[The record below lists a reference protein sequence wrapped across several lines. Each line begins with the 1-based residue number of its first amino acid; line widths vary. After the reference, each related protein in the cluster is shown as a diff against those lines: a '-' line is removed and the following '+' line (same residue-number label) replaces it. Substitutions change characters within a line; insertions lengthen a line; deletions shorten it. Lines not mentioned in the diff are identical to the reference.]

1 MKPEKKILSFALSFL
16 IGLLV
21 LSGCTTVGGKT
32 PAGVSSTQEK
42 SEGDAGGAY
51 IKGIILK
58 KMNGKEQMG
67 LLLSDVPDFDIS
79 RESDNALVINL
90 RGVSVPEG
98 MKKEYSG
105 GKLKNLK
112 TVSLYQETTEG
123 KKETFVRVL
132 LRRMVPYRY
141 SKDGS
146 KVIVDFDVSTLS
158 YKTAANAGYSPKIS
172 PAPAPEIITPAP
184 ETTKTTRGKAD
195 PQPEKIKNYTGEKI
209 SLDFQDADIKSVFR
223 LISEVSGFNIV
234 ASHDVN
240 IDVTVHMKD
249 IAWDQAL
256 DTILEVN
263 GLGKKQ
269 SGKVITVLPLEE
281 LKKAKEEQQKR
292 DVAQGRLNQISIEA
306 KIVEVNTNFSRD
318 LGIRWGYGYKSRL
331 GEKDYGV
338 MMGNFR
344 DNPDTGGKGTVT
356 TLPGGGI
363 GLTDSNTAVNFP
375 PFAIGAAPAIGLV
388 MGTTKFILDAQLSAL
403 ENAGDGKIISSPK
416 VTTLDGVKAT
426 IKQGEQIPY
435 KVIDSDGKA
444 STDFKEA
451 VLKLEVTPTI
461 TPTGRISIAVTAN
474 NDYADWSKGSG
485 EPPIKTSSVEST
497 VVVADGDTIV
507 IGGIYY
513 STESE
518 SKEGVPWLADIP
530 VLGWLF
536 KTKSVGNTKRE
547 LLIFVTPRIIGE
559 EG

>member
-1 MKPEKKILSFALSFL
+1 MKLEKRILPFALYFL

-42 SEGDAGGAY
+42 AGGDTGGAY
-51 IKGIILK
+51 IKGMILK
-58 KMNGKEQMG
+58 EMKGKEQMAI
-67 LLLSDVPDFDIS
+67 LLSDVPNFDIS

-90 RGVSVPEG
+90 RGVSIPEG

-112 TVSLYQETTEG
+112 TVSLYQETAEEE
-123 KKETFVRVL
+123 KETFVRIL
-132 LRRMVPYRY
+132 LRRMVPYRH

-146 KVIVDFDVSTLS
+146 KIIVDFDVSALS
-158 YKTAANAGYSPKIS
+158 YRTAAGAGYSPKVS
-172 PAPAPEIITPAP
+172 PAPAPKAITPAP
-184 ETTKTTRGKAD
+184 ESIKTTRGKVD
-195 PQPEKIKNYTGEKI
+195 PQPEKNKQYTGEEI

-223 LISEVSGFNIV
+223 LISEISGFSIV
-234 ASHDVN
+234 AGPDVKAE
-240 IDVTVHMKD
+240 VTVHMKD

-281 LKKAKEEQQKR
+281 LKKAEEEQQRR

-306 KIVEVNTNFSRD
+306 KIVEVSTNFSRE
-318 LGIRWGYGYKSRL
+318 LGIKWGYGYKDKL

-338 MMGNFR
+338 MMGTSASG
-344 DNPDTGGKGTVT
+344 DLTA
-356 TLPGGGI
+356 LPGGV

-375 PFAIGAAPAIGLV
+375 SISALASPAIGLV
-388 MGTTKFILDAQLSAL
+388 MGTSKFILDARLSAL
-403 ENAGDGKIISSPK
+403 EGTGEVKIVSSPK
-416 VTTLDGVKAT
+416 ITTLDGVKAT
-426 IKQGEQIPY
+426 IKQGEEIPY
-435 KVIDSDGKA
+435 KVVDSDGKA
-444 STDFKEA
+444 STSFKEA
-451 VLKLEVTPTI
+451 VLKLEVTPTV
-461 TPTGRISIAVTAN
+461 TPEGRISIEVKAN
-474 NDYADWSKGSG
+474 NDYADRRISLD

-513 STESE
+513 TTGSK

-536 KTKSVGNTKRE
+536 KSKAVLNDKRE

>member
-1 MKPEKKILSFALSFL
+1 MKSEKRILSFTLSFL

-21 LSGCTTVGGKT
+21 MSGCATVGSKT
-32 PAGVSSTQEK
+32 PAGVSSAQEK
-42 SEGDAGGAY
+42 AEGDAAGAY
-51 IKGIILK
+51 IKGMILK
-58 KMNGKEQMG
+58 KMNEKEQISI
-67 LLLSDVPDFDIS
+67 LLSDVPDFDIS

-90 RGVSVPEG
+90 RDVSIPEG

-112 TVSLYQETTEG
+112 TVFLYQETAEG
-123 KKETFVRVL
+123 GKETFVRIL

-158 YKTAANAGYSPKIS
+158 YKTAAGAGYSPKVS
-172 PAPAPEIITPAP
+172 PAPAPKAIAPAP
-184 ETTKTTRGKAD
+184 ETIKTTRGKVE
-195 PQPEKIKNYTGEKI
+195 PQPEKTKQYTGEKI

-223 LISEVSGFNIV
+223 LISEISGFSIV
-234 ASHDVN
+234 AGPDVKTE
-240 IDVTVHMKD
+240 VTVHMKD
-249 IAWDQAL
+249 VPWDQTL

-281 LKKAKEEQQKR
+281 LKKAEEEQQKK
-292 DVAQGRLNQISIEA
+292 DVAQGRLKQISIEA
-306 KIVEVNTNFSRD
+306 KIVEVNTSFARE
-318 LGIRWGYGYKSRL
+318 LGIKWGYGYKDRW

-338 MMGNFR
+338 MMGTSASG
-344 DNPDTGGKGTVT
+344 DLT
-356 TLPGGGI
+356 TLPGGV

-375 PFAIGAAPAIGLV
+375 SIAALASPAIGLV
-388 MGTTKFILDAQLSAL
+388 MGTSKFILDAQLAAL
-403 ENAGDGKIISSPK
+403 EDTGDGKIVSSPK

-426 IKQGEQIPY
+426 IKQGEEIPY
-435 KVIDSDGKA
+435 TVIDDDGKA
-444 STDFKEA
+444 STAFKEA
-451 VLKLEVTPTI
+451 VLKLEVTPTV
-461 TPTGRISIAVTAN
+461 TPEGRISIEVKAN
-474 NDYADWSKGSG
+474 NDYADRRISID

-513 STESE
+513 TVESK
-518 SKEGVPWLADIP
+518 SKEGVPWLSDIP
-530 VLGWLF
+530 VIGWLF
-536 KTKSVGNTKRE
+536 KTKRVFNDKRE
-547 LLIFVTPRIIGE
+547 LLIFITPRIIGE

>member
-1 MKPEKKILSFALSFL
+1 MKSEKRIFSFALSFL

-21 LSGCTTVGGKT
+21 MSGCATVGSKT
-32 PAGVSSTQEK
+32 PAGVSSAQEK
-42 SEGDAGGAY
+42 AGGDAGGAY
-51 IKGIILK
+51 IKGMILK
-58 KMNGKEQMG
+58 KMNGKEQMAI
-67 LLLSDVPDFDIS
+67 LLSDVPDFDIS

-90 RGVSVPEG
+90 RDVSIPEG

-123 KKETFVRVL
+123 GKETFVRVL

-141 SKDGS
+141 TKAGS
-146 KVIVDFDVSTLS
+146 KIVVDFDVSTLS
-158 YKTAANAGYSPKIS
+158 YRTAAGAGYSPKVS
-172 PAPAPEIITPAP
+172 SAPAPKTIAPVP

-195 PQPEKIKNYTGEKI
+195 PQPEKAKQYTGEKI

-234 ASHDVN
+234 AGPDVKAE
-240 IDVTVHMKD
+240 VTVHMKD

-281 LKKAKEEQQKR
+281 LKKAEEEQQKR

-306 KIVEVNTNFSRD
+306 KIVEVSTSFARE
-318 LGIRWGYGYKSRL
+318 LGIKWGYGYKDKL
-331 GEKDYGV
+331 GEKNYGV
-338 MMGNFR
+338 MMGTSASG
-344 DNPDTGGKGTVT
+344 DLT
-356 TLPGGGI
+356 TLPGGV

-375 PFAIGAAPAIGLV
+375 SIGALTTPAIGLV
-388 MGTTKFILDAQLSAL
+388 MGTSKFILDAQLAAL
-403 ENAGDGKIISSPK
+403 EDTGDGKIVSSPK
-416 VTTLDGVKAT
+416 VTTLDGIKAT
-426 IKQGEQIPY
+426 IKQGEEIPY
-435 KVIDSDGKA
+435 TVIDDDGKA
-444 STDFKEA
+444 STSFKEA

-461 TPTGRISIAVTAN
+461 TPEGRISIEVKAN
-474 NDYADWSKGSG
+474 NDYADWARAED

-507 IGGIYY
+507 IGGVYKTV
-513 STESE
+513 SSE
-518 SKEGVPWLADIP
+518 SVQGVPWLSNIP

-536 KTKSVGNTKRE
+536 KYKSTSTDKRE
-547 LLIFVTPRIIGE
+547 LLIFVTPRIIEE